1 LPIYENFLTAS
12 AVLLRRIFICR
23 RRTRLIA
30 TGKERFAVKLYDTK
44 AISRVLN
51 LSERRVR
58 QLKDK
63 GIISEYKAGTG
74 LYDLIQTNH
83 RYIDYLRN
91 RNPDSEQAADYLTER
106 ALLVRAKRRDA
117 EYDLAVKERELH
129 AASDVMAVMSGMLT
143 TFKARILAIPAKL
156 SPILS
161 KKTGKREIF
170 RILKD
175 SMEEALAEL
184 SDYGQ
189 AFGGEREDESY
200 ESGNA

>member
-1 LPIYENFLTAS
+1 M
-12 AVLLRRIFICR
+12 
-23 RRTRLIA
+23 
-30 TGKERFAVKLYDTK
+30 KLYDTK